1 MTFQDDAHLEGL
13 TGELKGR
20 EFNLIDGDTTIGRG
34 KENIIQVL
42 DPKASRAHAVIRFE
56 YGRYTLEDLGSSGGT
71 RVNGELVSTAELQ
84 NDDTITIGETTFKV
98 HNVVDIES
106 AATIMADEDAPTMLA
121 DEDALSTVMAPPV
134 HAIAAETTSCRTC
147 GAQLG
152 HEEKFCG
159 ECGTP
164 RERPPAPVRV
174 APAVPQSKIPVPA
187 PPSTPPPVPPPP
199 APVIGDAGVQT
210 TDGVIEKLPMKWIG
224 IGCGALVIITICIV
238 LSIFAVGFFS
248 PEESVAEPSP
258 QIELAPPDTVEA
270 TPEVEATL
278 PPTAAPDVTS
288 EPPPEVTAT
297 EEGSSPPPASD
308 GRSRREVAYASDRTG
323 VAQIYLVDVETGE
336 ERQLT
341 NMAEGACQPTFSP
354 DGLRMVITSG
364 CRQNKG
370 EYPGSSLF
378 LIVFDEADQPSEP
391 EALPSSLGGGDYDPD
406 WTLDGDLLVFT
417 SLRTTRP
424 QIFTMDLSGAAP
436 FNVNDDLAYNWEPS
450 WSPDGTQIA
459 FVTTR
464 GGVREIWL
472 VPSSGGSETRFIR
485 SDGKDMAHPD
495 WSPDGST
502 VLFEKVVGAIPRLV
516 GAPVAESGLREILVC
531 QEGTL
536 SVQPMSEPD
545 WSPDGDWIAF
555 ETWPDGVDHNIAIMT
570 AACSQYRE
578 LTNSLALD
586 FDAVW
591 RPGP

>member
-1 MTFQDDAHLEGL
+1 MTFQDEAYLQGL
-13 TGELKGR
+13 TGEFVGR
-20 EFNLIDGDTTIGRG
+20 EFNLIEGETTIGRG

-42 DPKASRAHAVIRFE
+42 DPKASRAHALIRFE
-56 YGRYTLEDLGSSGGT
+56 DGRYTLEDLGSSGGT
-71 RVNGELVSTAELQ
+71 RVNGEIVSTAELQ
-84 NDDTITIGETTFKV
+84 NGDTITIGETTFRV

-106 AATIMADEDAPTMLA
+106 AATIMADEDAIPTMMV
-121 DEDALSTVMAPPV
+121 DEDAVPTGMVDDDDVPTVMADDEVSFIKAPPPV
-134 HAIAAETTSCRTC
+134 AA
-147 GAQLG
+147 ANL
-152 HEEKFCG
+152 
-159 ECGTP
+159 
-164 RERPPAPVRV
+164 PP
-174 APAVPQSKIPVPA
+174 S
-187 PPSTPPPVPPPP
+187 STPPPVPPPP
-199 APVIGDAGVQT
+199 TPVIGDAGVQT

-224 IGCGALVIITICIV
+224 IGCGALVIITLCIAF
-238 LSIFAVGFFS
+238 SIIAVGFFS
-248 PEESVAEPSP
+248 PEESIPEPSP
-258 QIELAPPDTVEA
+258 QIELASPDSVEA
-270 TPEVEATL
+270 TPEFEATL
-278 PPTAAPDVTS
+278 PPTAASEVTS
-288 EPPPEVTAT
+288 ELPPEVTAT
-297 EEGSSPPPASD
+297 EESTLPPPASD
-308 GRSRREVAYASDRTG
+308 GGSRREVAYASDRTG
-323 VAQIYLVDVETGE
+323 VAQIYLLDIETGE

-354 DGLRMVITSG
+354 DGMRMVITSA

-378 LIVFDEADQPSEP
+378 LIVFDEADQPSAP
-391 EALPSSLGGGDYDPD
+391 EALPSSLGGGDFDPD
-406 WTLDGDLLVFT
+406 WATHGDLLAFT

-424 QIFTMDLSGAAP
+424 QIFTMDLNGGAP
-436 FNVNDDLAYNWEPS
+436 LNVNNDLAYNWEPS
-450 WSPDGTQIA
+450 WSSDGTQIA

-502 VLFEKVVGAIPRLV
+502 ILLEKVVGAIPRLV

-591 RPGP
+591 RPGD